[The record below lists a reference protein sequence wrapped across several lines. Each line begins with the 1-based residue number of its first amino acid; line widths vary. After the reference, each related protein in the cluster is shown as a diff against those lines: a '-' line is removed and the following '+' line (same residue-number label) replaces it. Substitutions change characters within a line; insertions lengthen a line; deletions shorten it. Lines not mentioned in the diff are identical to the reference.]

1 MRPRTIGPKP
11 LIIAATALAI
21 TIAGSAEA
29 EHDHGGEGWDG
40 GDRHEGRGWHGG
52 EDRHEGWGRHGG
64 EDRHEGWG
72 WHGGEDRHEGWG
84 RMAGKIGTRVG
95 VGMAAVAGMALQAG
109 TTTADISVGTS
120 TDGAVPGGAD
130 PSPWPTAGAGP
141 GLSAPVRAGGI
152 GATRGGGAALAGDGA
167 PVHGLGVACWL
178 VPRSA

>member
-1 MRPRTIGPKP
+1 MITAARVGTEEIGTRVGVGM
-11 LIIAATALAI
+11 AAKIGTR
-21 TIAGSAEA
+21 AGVGMAA
-29 EHDHGGEGWDG
+29 KIGTRGGVGMAAKIG
-40 GDRHEGRGWHGG
+40 TRVGVG
-52 EDRHEGWGRHGG
+52 
-64 EDRHEGWG
+64 
-72 WHGGEDRHEGWG
+72 
-84 RMAGKIGTRVG
+84 MAGKIGTRVG

>member
-1 MRPRTIGPKP
+1 MITAARVGTEEIGTRVGVGM
-11 LIIAATALAI
+11 AAKIGTRV
-21 TIAGSAEA
+21 GV
-29 EHDHGGEGWDG
+29 G
-40 GDRHEGRGWHGG
+40 
-52 EDRHEGWGRHGG
+52 
-64 EDRHEGWG
+64 
-72 WHGGEDRHEGWG
+72 
-84 RMAGKIGTRVG
+84 MAAKIGTRVG

>member
-1 MRPRTIGPKP
+1 MITAARVGTEEIGTRVGVGM
-11 LIIAATALAI
+11 AARVGVAAKIDTR
-21 TIAGSAEA
+21 
-29 EHDHGGEGWDG
+29 GGVG
-40 GDRHEGRGWHGG
+40 
-52 EDRHEGWGRHGG
+52 
-64 EDRHEGWG
+64 
-72 WHGGEDRHEGWG
+72 
-84 RMAGKIGTRVG
+84 MAAKIGTRVGVGMAAKIGTRVG

-130 PSPWPTAGAGP
+130 PSPRPTAGAGP

-152 GATRGGGAALAGDGA
+152 GATLGGGAALAGDGA